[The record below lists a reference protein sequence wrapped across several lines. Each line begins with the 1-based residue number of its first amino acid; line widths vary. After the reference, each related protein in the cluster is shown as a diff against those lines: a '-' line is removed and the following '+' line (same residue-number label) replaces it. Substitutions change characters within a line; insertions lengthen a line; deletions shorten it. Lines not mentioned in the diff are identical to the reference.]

1 MALELNDG
9 KITGSSGV
17 AKAGLT
23 LGIIGTAL
31 AALNNG
37 NGLLGGWFGNGTAE
51 RASMQVQAAMQ
62 SQIDQLQAEKYA
74 DGRYLDL
81 YTKLVTATENTDSKI
96 AALGSGLAMAVAE
109 IDKQTALTEQAARL
123 NREYD
128 NATRDYM
135 FTIVNNKIDCCCE
148 KASMQASF
156 DRQISE
162 LTDASILSYV
172 NSNFL
177 PRSFKTTSS
186 KHQPQCTISL
196 IGRYI

>member
-177 PRSFKTTSS
+177 PRSFLNK
-186 KHQPQCTISL
+186 KL
-196 IGRYI
+196 